1 MSSVVVITGA
11 ASGIGKGIA
20 KKMANGYSL
29 VLVDVNSISLN
40 VVAEEIRKEGA
51 IVSIVVGDVSLRETH
66 KKSVA
71 EAAKIGTLTGW
82 VNCAGIGGVFPLH
95 ALPENQT
102 DVMKVLE
109 VNQIGT
115 MWGCAEAVKSF
126 TDSKVSGSIVN
137 ISSVHG
143 RRAYLDHAV
152 YEMTKAAIDALTRNA
167 AVVYGP
173 YGIRTNSVAPGAV
186 MSEAMEQSFVD
197 APDPQG
203 RRQWLEMT
211 TPLKRIAQTSEIA
224 EVVEFLISPRSS
236 YLTGQS
242 ICVDGGWTASLGIS
256 ELDQKLALKYG
267 LNEKTGLPNKND

>member
-1 MSSVVVITGA
+1 MQPVVVITGA

-20 KKMANGYSL
+20 NKIANGYSL
-29 VLVDVNSISLN
+29 VLVDVNSAPLD
-40 VVAEEIRKEGA
+40 VVAEQIRKKGVT
-51 IVSIVVGDVSLRETH
+51 VSVVAGDVSLRETH
-66 KKSVA
+66 RKSIA
-71 EAAKIGTLTGW
+71 EASKIGTLTGW

-95 ALPENQT
+95 DLPENPT
-102 DVMKVLE
+102 DVMIVLE

-115 MWGCAEAVKSF
+115 LWGCAEAIKSF

-152 YEMTKAAIDALTRNA
+152 YEMTKAAIDALTRNV

-173 YGIRTNSVAPGAV
+173 YGIRANSVAPGAV

-203 RRQWLEMT
+203 RRQFLEMT

-224 EVVEFLISPRSS
+224 EVVEFLISPRSL

-242 ICVDGGWTASLGIS
+242 ICVDGGCTSSLGIS
-256 ELDQKLALKYG
+256 ELDQELALKYG
-267 LNEKTGLPNKND
+267 LNEKTGLPNKK

>member
-1 MSSVVVITGA
+1 MQPVVVITGA

-40 VVAEEIRKEGA
+40 AVAEELRNEGA
-51 IVSIVVGDVSLRETH
+51 VVSVVVGDVSLRETH

-71 EAAKIGTLTGW
+71 EASKIGTLTGW
-82 VNCAGIGGVFPLH
+82 VNCAGISGVFPLH

-115 MWGCAEAVKSF
+115 LWGCAEAIKSF
-126 TDSKVSGSIVN
+126 IDSKVNGSIVN
-137 ISSVHG
+137 ISSIHG

-173 YGIRTNSVAPGAV
+173 YGIRANSVAPGAV

-197 APDPQG
+197 APDPKG

-211 TPLKRIAQTSEIA
+211 TPLKRIGQTSEIA

-242 ICVDGGWTASLGIS
+242 ICVDGGWAASLGVS
-256 ELDQKLALKYG
+256 ELDQDLALKYG
-267 LNEKTGLPNKND
+267 LNEKT

>member
-1 MSSVVVITGA
+1 MQPVVVITGA

-40 VVAEEIRKEGA
+40 AVAEELRNEGA
-51 IVSIVVGDVSLRETH
+51 VVSVVVGDVSLRETH

-71 EAAKIGTLTGW
+71 EASKIGTLTGW
-82 VNCAGIGGVFPLH
+82 VNCAGISGVFPLH

-115 MWGCAEAVKSF
+115 MWGCVEALKSF

-173 YGIRTNSVAPGAV
+173 YGIRANSVAPGAV
-186 MSEAMEQSFVD
+186 MSEAMEKSFVD

-203 RRQWLEMT
+203 RRQFLEMT

-242 ICVDGGWTASLGIS
+242 ICVDGGWTSSLGIS
-256 ELDQKLALKYG
+256 ELDHELALKYG
-267 LNEKTGLPNKND
+267 LNEKTGLPNKK